1 MEIDA
6 RRCLLIYW
14 MLAGIVCRPFRFAAS
29 TLFSCVVIKSCIAT
43 GYLFELGLGRHLPGA
58 RLALESDLC
67 PKALPQKPVLF

>member
-6 RRCLLIYW
+6 HRCLLIYW
-14 MLAGIVCRPFRFAAS
+14 MLAS